1 MKKVTIRDVAKE
13 AGVSVTLVSFVLN
26 AKVGEDGQLDC
37 PVNPN
42 TAARVLY
49 VAQKLGYKR
58 NNAAA
63 SLRSGRSHTLAVIIT
78 DIASPFFAEMCRNI
92 ENIAY
97 KAGYTVIFASSDESA
112 PKFSQLIDA
121 MIGYNVEGLIVA
133 PCPGSE
139 PILERM
145 QFYNIPT
152 VIVDRDVPGDYFGR
166 VLVDNVHSGR
176 QAAEYLI
183 NEGRKKVEML
193 SYSLDIQS
201 LVDRVSGYENAMK
214 AAGLED
220 NINVHKISSSSSNA
234 EAEVLEIMKDAK
246 ARGVEGFIFPSKR
259 MAILAFSA
267 MHAVG
272 MEYNKEVD
280 LVCFDESDVYNLSE
294 PAIPHIV
301 QPLNEIALRSFDLFQ
316 KMLRGNVSPEEKN
329 ILLKTDFI
337 K

>member
-1 MKKVTIRDVAKE
+1 MKKITIRDVAKE

-26 AKVGEDGQLDC
+26 AKVGEDGKLDC
-37 PVNPN
+37 PVNVN
-42 TAARVLY
+42 TAARVLA

-112 PKFSQLIDA
+112 PKFSQLVDA
-121 MIGYNVEGLIVA
+121 MIGYNVEGMIVA

-152 VIVDRDVPGDYFGR
+152 VLIDRDVPGDSFGR

-183 NEGRKKVEML
+183 KNGSRKIEML

-201 LVDRVSGYENAMK
+201 LVDRVAGYEEAMK
-214 AAGLED
+214 DAGLEE
-220 NINVHKISSSSSNA
+220 NIRVHRLSSSSVNV
-234 EAEVLEIMKDAK
+234 EAEVYEVMKEAK
-246 ARGVEGFIFPSKR
+246 ERGVEAFIFPSKR

-267 MHAVG
+267 MQALD
-272 MEYNKEVD
+272 MRFNKDVD
-280 LVCFDESDVYNLSE
+280 CVCFDESDVYNLSV
-294 PAIPHIV
+294 PPIPHIV
-301 QPLNEIALRSFDLFQ
+301 QPLGEIALRAFNLFQ
-316 KMLRGNVSPEEKN
+316 KMLKEDVPPEEKN
-329 ILLKTDFI
+329 ILLKTEFI